1 MLRISRATQFYFLS
15 KFRFSSLSFCAVIFR
30 LILAFFVKFRP
41 IPSLV
46 FHTTLTS
53 FYKQYPK
60 EKILRKKLSVTKLF
74 IIAMAA
80 NFPDTFHLERA
91 RSQLLA
97 DLVGEKFG
105 LQPQMTQEA
114 LSDRLQNLNLVSKN
128 HFEDFKNI
136 NVQDHNHI
144 LYWNYLLRRE
154 IYNNATSGY
163 PSVIG
168 LIPYGQQCYPP
179 HPNYLSPAELQH
191 NNYLQMQNWGWDYPT
206 NTSTAAAHTTNV

>member
-1 MLRISRATQFYFLS
+1 
-15 KFRFSSLSFCAVIFR
+15 
-30 LILAFFVKFRP
+30 
-41 IPSLV
+41 
-46 FHTTLTS
+46 
-53 FYKQYPK
+53 
-60 EKILRKKLSVTKLF
+60 
-74 IIAMAA
+74 MAA

-105 LQPQMTQEA
+105 LQPQMTTEA

-136 NVQDHNHI
+136 NVQDHNHL